1 MNRQSLLR
9 ASILSVSLSVAAG
22 VSAEAP
28 TTGKPKAAASA
39 KPAEKSGIPVQGKF
53 KWSGAKGEKAAIR
66 KQIDDILYT
75 LEENIRVMAEER
87 LSKKLHIPEWVDIKQ
102 KGGKITIHAEGRGPE
117 VYSLEG
123 PTDGLDP
130 EGNPAELRLTK
141 GANNSFTQQITTAE
155 GKRVNIYFP
164 QADGSLKVDCEL
176 SGPRLAKPVKYT
188 LTYSKASK

>member
-9 ASILSVSLSVAAG
+9 ASILCLSLSAAAA
-22 VSAEAP
+22 SAQEP
-28 TTGKPKAAASA
+28 TTEKPKAAASA
-39 KPAEKSGIPVQGKF
+39 KKAEKGISTQGKF
-53 KWSGAKGEKAAIR
+53 KWSGAKGEKAAVR

-87 LSKKLHIPEWVDIKQ
+87 LSKKLHIPEWIDIKQ
-102 KGGKITIHAEGRGPE
+102 KGGKITINAEGRNPE

-130 EGNPAELRLTK
+130 EGNPSELRLTK
-141 GANNSFTQQITTAE
+141 GEGGSFTQQVTTAE
-155 GKRVNIYFP
+155 GKRVNVYYP
-164 QADGSLKVDCEL
+164 QADGGLKVDCEL

-188 LTYSKASK
+188 LTYGKASK